1 MNALPSLLDTIQEI
15 VVVRTQEIFIY
26 DIKIPEMFWTSEKQ
40 GEVKILLQTFPQW
53 KDLKVCEVHGG
64 NHVYCNIGLKKR
76 INV

>member
-15 VVVRTQEIFIY
+15 VVVRTQKIFVY

-53 KDLKVCEVHGG
+53 KDLKVCEVHG
-64 NHVYCNIGLKKR
+64 VYCNIGLKKKD
-76 INV
+76 